1 MNPSQESTQ
10 SSPPNM
16 DSQPMDTSQNT
27 VEKQSEV
34 DKEREMAELLMAM
47 DNYKSIVRH
56 TFSFHFSSKLFIHMF
71 Y

>member
-1 MNPSQESTQ
+1 MNPSQESAQ
-10 SSPPNM
+10 SSPPDM

-56 TFSFHFSSKLFIHMF
+56 ILFSFLAAGCSLIYF
-71 Y
+71 